1 MGANT
6 FYIPSSLLIFDG
18 TKNALYMSNYQV
30 SKQFKNL
37 DISALPMGE
46 YEDCV
51 FTSCIFSDA
60 DLSDYIFA
68 DCNFVQCDL
77 SNAKLN
83 GCAFRDVQF
92 KDCKMM
98 GLHFDE
104 CNTFSLSFSFHTCV
118 LDYSSF
124 YKLKIK
130 KTAFKNCRMTEVDF
144 TETNLNEAS
153 FDNSDLS
160 GTIFMQSN
168 LEKADF
174 RAAINFSIDPQQ
186 NFIRKA
192 RFLSTGLAGLL
203 HNYQIVIE

>member
-1 MGANT
+1 
-6 FYIPSSLLIFDG
+6 
-18 TKNALYMSNYQV
+18 MSNYQV

-51 FTSCIFSDA
+51 FTGCIFSVA
-60 DLSDYIFA
+60 NLSNYIFA
-68 DCNFVQCDL
+68 DSDFIQCDL
-77 SNAKLN
+77 SNAKLS
-83 GCAFRDVQF
+83 GCAFRDVKF

-104 CNTFSLSFSFHTCV
+104 CNTFSLSFSFDTCV

-144 TETNLNEAS
+144 TETNLREAS
-153 FDNSDLS
+153 FDNSELS
-160 GTIFMQSN
+160 GAIFMRSN
-168 LEKADF
+168 LEMADF
-174 RAAINFSIDPQQ
+174 RWAINFSINPQE
-186 NFIRKA
+186 NSIRKA

-203 HNYQIVIE
+203 QNHQIVIE